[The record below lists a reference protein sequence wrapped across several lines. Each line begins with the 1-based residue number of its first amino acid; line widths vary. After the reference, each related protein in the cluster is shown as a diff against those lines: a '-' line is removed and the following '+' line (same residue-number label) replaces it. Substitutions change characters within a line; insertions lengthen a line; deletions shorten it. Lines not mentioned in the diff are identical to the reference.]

1 MGPRLVSD
9 QVVELRVHGV
19 SGTPPESMLDDP
31 HPEQVAG
38 DDVGRVF
45 RRSRP
50 LKVELGSTERV
61 VEAFHWG
68 RFTAGSPTRA
78 LWLLLL
84 PFAVVNLARFALL
97 MPPDRRRWLD
107 RAADLVLRLLGLMLT
122 LAFVIAAA
130 YVALDVGARQC
141 GISAACAS
149 RNQWLSW
156 FVDRSF
162 GVRFLVAS
170 IIPALV
176 LTLIWWFGRQT
187 FQYDPPGP
195 KRERMEG
202 NGSFED
208 LMFWRGAAS
217 APLQRAAHALA
228 GCAVLGAMAVG
239 ILGDPAQWL
248 RDHGPRE
255 DWTYLGLLALC
266 AVVFLI
272 ALALVVANR
281 QPKLEDTKPD
291 AGARD
296 AVELPPTLKRVRRY
310 FAVPLVA
317 ACVLWS
323 SFQLGDSDPA
333 PTRALTG
340 LELAS
345 NLATAATGA
354 LLLVLLVLCVAM
366 AFTRA
371 GRQLRGQGVP
381 NAFRPYWSGLGAWVL
396 AALAATFA
404 SGFSTAVV
412 FWTTRLLG
420 RPVLAG
426 ASEAAAQETL
436 AIDLAVSYWTGAL
449 VWGSIAAGT
458 ALALLPLTAWL
469 LRRRAW
475 AAVLLVAAAVAVAGI
490 AWWRY
495 DGADLLSDQAEW
507 LLLADALV
515 VLAAGACAFPKQ
527 DGFPPAVSKDY
538 DDGDDEALLRGKA
551 RVVRRWRITIARHR
565 YHHALGTLAAL
576 GGALVISAA
585 ALAAVRI
592 AEPSLR
598 AQPPEPLRQAATGPF
613 GTVGV
618 AVVTAIA
625 AGLVALG
632 IATWRTPALRTTTG
646 ILWDLASFWPRLA
659 HPLCPPP
666 YGGRAVLGV
675 AVRASQLV
683 NALEARSV
691 VLSGHSQGSV
701 ITVAAC
707 AVLQHQA
714 ERSEDHPAAADGSS
728 LDPASA
734 GKTLARLRMATY
746 GSQLQFIYARLFPTY
761 VGFARLR
768 SIYSRALQGRWQH
781 LYRWTDPLGA
791 PVLSW
796 PRGGTPP
803 YGPTVPLWTLMS
815 CADHETCPGH
825 RPERRQPA
833 GPTGALFRYWW
844 IGPDVRLRDPDVMVE
859 NATQPRSPL
868 RGHSGHEAD
877 PVFDLVVEDVAGARP
892 SPPPACPPRPA
903 ATRDEDEPAH
913 GDPSAVPGPR

>member
-1 MGPRLVSD
+1 
-9 QVVELRVHGV
+9 
-19 SGTPPESMLDDP
+19 MLDDP

-45 RRSRP
+45 RRTHP
-50 LKVELGSTERV
+50 LKVELGGSERV
-61 VEAFHWG
+61 LEAFHWG

-84 PFAVVNLARFALL
+84 PFAVVNLARYALL
-97 MPPDRRRWLD
+97 MPDERRLLD

-122 LAFVIAAA
+122 LALVITSA

-141 GISAACAS
+141 GISAACA
-149 RNQWLSW
+149 RKNQWLSW

-162 GVRFLVAS
+162 GVRLLVAS

-176 LTLIWWFGRQT
+176 LTLVWWFGRQT

-195 KRERMEG
+195 KRERRAG

-239 ILGDPAQWL
+239 ILGDPGQWL
-248 RDHGPRE
+248 RDHGPRD
-255 DWTYLGLLALC
+255 DWVYLGLLALC

-272 ALALVVANR
+272 ALVLVIVNR
-281 QPKLEDTKPD
+281 QPSLEDTKPD
-291 AGARD
+291 AGGRD
-296 AVELPPTLKRVRRY
+296 AVELPGKLKLTRRY
-310 FAVPLVA
+310 VAVPLAA

-323 SFQLGDSDPA
+323 SFQLGDSTPA

-340 LELAS
+340 LEIAS
-345 NLATAATGA
+345 NVATAATGG
-354 LLLVLLVLCVAM
+354 LLLVLLVLTVVM
-366 AFTRA
+366 AFTKP
-371 GRQLRGQGVP
+371 GRQLRKGGVP

-412 FWTTRLLG
+412 FWTSRLLG

-449 VWGSIAAGT
+449 LWGSIAVGA
-458 ALALLPLTAWL
+458 ALLLLPLTAWL
-469 LRRRAW
+469 LRRRARM
-475 AAVLLVAAAVAVAGI
+475 VFLLVVAAASIALA

-507 LLLADALV
+507 LL
-515 VLAAGACAFPKQ
+515 AAGGLVLVAGGVCALPRN
-527 DGFPPAVSKDY
+527 DGFPDSVSNDY
-538 DDGDDEALLRGKA
+538 DDGDEQALLRGKA

-565 YHHALGTLAAL
+565 YHHGLGTLASL
-576 GGALVISAA
+576 GGVLVVLAG

-592 AEPSLR
+592 ANPSLR
-598 AQPPEPLRQAATGPF
+598 AQPPDLLRQAATGPF

-625 AGLVALG
+625 GGLVALG
-632 IATWRTPALRTTTG
+632 IATWRRPAMRTTTG
-646 ILWDLASFWPRLA
+646 ILWDLVSFWPRLA

-675 AVRASQLV
+675 AVRASQLI
-683 NALEARSV
+683 NALEAKAV

-707 AVLQHQA
+707 AVLHHQA
-714 ERSEDHPAAADGSS
+714 ESTDQHPAAADGSS

-734 GKTLARLRMATY
+734 EKTLSRLRMVTY

-761 VGFARLR
+761 VGFSRLR
-768 SIYSRALQGRWQH
+768 SVYTDALQGRWQH
-781 LYRWTDPLGA
+781 LYRWTDPLGG

-796 PRGGTPP
+796 PKGSTPP
-803 YGPTVPLWTLMS
+803 YGPTVPLWTFMS
-815 CADHETCPGH
+815 CADHDTCPGH
-825 RPERRQPA
+825 EPERRQPGPA
-833 GPTGALFRYWW
+833 GAPFRYWW
-844 IGPDVRLRDPDVMVE
+844 IGPDVRLRDPDVIVE

-892 SPPPACPPRPA
+892 STPPTCPPRPA
-903 ATRDEDEPAH
+903 AARHEPAH
-913 GDPSAVPGPR
+913 GDPSALPGLPVE